1 MSKSCTNGLIHSC
14 TNKSFK
20 PSSVD
25 VDLIALRAFRLT
37 YILAPFHH

>member
-14 TNKSFK
+14 TNNSFK

-25 VDLIALRAFRLT
+25 VDLIAFRAFRLT
-37 YILAPFHH
+37 CMTLKC